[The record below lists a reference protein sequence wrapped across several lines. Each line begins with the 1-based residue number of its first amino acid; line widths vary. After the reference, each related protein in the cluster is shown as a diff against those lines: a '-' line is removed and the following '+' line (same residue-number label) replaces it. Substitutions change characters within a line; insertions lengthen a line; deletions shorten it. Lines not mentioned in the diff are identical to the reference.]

1 MRFEIVGATESNFS
15 FGMAPESG
23 SVIDDCIKV
32 TSSGQVPIHPSLRSP
47 QSSGNGSSP
56 VWIGNDSTPPH
67 RATGGY
73 EHFDQKQAWRSG
85 QYWQSPLFI
94 RLGEYNRGMDLLAEL
109 AHFNPDPALANWIT
123 DAVQK
128 RFNEAQKE
136 AAESIRLSEQHLP
149 SAGDSPVPAAEYVAA
164 QQ

>member
-1 MRFEIVGATESNFS
+1 
-15 FGMAPESG
+15 
-23 SVIDDCIKV
+23 
-32 TSSGQVPIHPSLRSP
+32 
-47 QSSGNGSSP
+47 
-56 VWIGNDSTPPH
+56 
-67 RATGGY
+67 
-73 EHFDQKQAWRSG
+73 
-85 QYWQSPLFI
+85 
-94 RLGEYNRGMDLLAEL
+94 MDLLAEL